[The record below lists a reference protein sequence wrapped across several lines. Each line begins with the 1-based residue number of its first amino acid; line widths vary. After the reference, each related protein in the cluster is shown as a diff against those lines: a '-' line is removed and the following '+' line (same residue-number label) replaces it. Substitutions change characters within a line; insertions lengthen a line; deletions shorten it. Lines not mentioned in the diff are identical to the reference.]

1 MNQREMAELADY
13 LEARLREI
21 GETEIADP
29 RLYTYEF
36 EETGEQHLVD
46 PRKRIV
52 LMLDA
57 LERSAVLLDRSTFD
71 SARARLQDN
80 VKGMEDVDIVVRRV
94 DRPERER
101 ASYRLDE
108 ERQTE
113 PLFAELRQFRARVM
127 EDPGE

>member
-13 LEARLREI
+13 IEARLREI

-29 RLYTYEF
+29 RLYTYEL

-46 PRKRIV
+46 PKKRIV

-71 SARARLQDN
+71 SARARLQDH
-80 VKGMEDVDIVVRRV
+80 VEGMEEIDIVVRRV
-94 DRPERER
+94 DRPDRER
-101 ASYRLDE
+101 AAYRLDE
-108 ERQTE
+108 GRQTE
-113 PLFAELRQFRARVM
+113 PLFADLKSFRARLM

>member
-1 MNQREMAELADY
+1 
-13 LEARLREI
+13 
-21 GETEIADP
+21 
-29 RLYTYEF
+29 
-36 EETGEQHLVD
+36 
-46 PRKRIV
+46 
-52 LMLDA
+52 MLDA

-71 SARARLQDN
+71 SSRARLQDN

>member
-1 MNQREMAELADY
+1 MNQREMTELADY

-29 RLYTYEF
+29 RLYTYEL

-71 SARARLQDN
+71 SARARLEDH

-94 DRPERER
+94 DRPDRER
-101 ASYRLDE
+101 AAYRLDE
-108 ERQTE
+108 GRQTE
-113 PLFAELRQFRARVM
+113 SLFADLRRFQARIM